1 MIIQSPH
8 FRIGILG
15 ASGYSGG
22 QLLRLLLRHTGV
34 AVGPLFANSSVGA
47 DVATLHPDLRGRVDA
62 KFEPWNLEKAS
73 SCNLIF
79 LALPSGEAL
88 PLLPLLAERGVKV
101 IDLGGDF
108 RLKDAAAYQQ
118 FYRRAHTATEYLSK
132 AVYGLPEWNAGE
144 IAAAEVIANPGCY
157 PTSVLL
163 PLLPLVAAGVIDLDC
178 IIIHSMSGTT
188 GAGRSASA
196 ELSFSEVAGNVRA
209 YRVGDHQ
216 HLPEIEQAL
225 GRVAGTEVTVTF
237 TPHLIP
243 VERGIVT
250 TMTLGL
256 RRPITHQQLDELYHQ
271 HYSNKP
277 FVRWSPERIPDLR
290 GVVGTNFID
299 IGYRLDPRTGRLT
312 LMSAIDNLLKGAAG
326 QAVQNMNIQLGFDET
341 EGLL

>member
-1 MIIQSPH
+1 MIIQSPQI
-8 FRIGILG
+8 RIGIAG

-47 DVATLHPDLRGRVDA
+47 AVATLHPDVSGRIDA
-62 KFEPWNLEKAS
+62 TFEPWDIEQAS
-73 SCNLIF
+73 KCSLIF

-88 PLLPLLAERGVKV
+88 PLLPLLAQHGVKV

-108 RLKDAAAYQQ
+108 RLKNAANYQQ
-118 FYRRAHTATEYLSK
+118 FYRRDHTAPEYLSK
-132 AVYGLPEWNAGE
+132 AVYGLPEWNRAE
-144 IAAAEVIANPGCY
+144 IAAAQIIANPGCY
-157 PTSVLL
+157 PTSILL

-216 HLPEIEQAL
+216 HIPEIEQAL
-225 GRVAGTEVTVTF
+225 QQVAGREVTVTF
-237 TPHLIP
+237 TPHLLP
-243 VERGIVT
+243 VERGILT
-250 TMTLGL
+250 TMTLAL
-256 RRPITHQQLDELYHQ
+256 HRPITAPELGELYRQ
-271 HYSNKP
+271 HYSNEP
-277 FVRWSPERIPDLR
+277 FVRWSPDRIPDLR

>member
-1 MIIQSPH
+1 MIIQSHHP
-8 FRIGILG
+8 RVGIVG

-22 QLLRLLLRHTGV
+22 ELLRLLLRHRRITIGS
-34 AVGPLFANSSVGA
+34 LFANSSVGIN
-47 DVATLHPDLRGRVDA
+47 VATVHPDLRSRIDA
-62 KFEPWNLEKAS
+62 EFEPLEIEKAGE
-73 SCNLIF
+73 CDLIV

-88 PLLPLLAERGVKV
+88 SLLPPLIESGVKI
-101 IDLGGDF
+101 IDLSGDF
-108 RLKDAAAYQQ
+108 RLKDETDYQQ
-118 FYRRAHTATEYLSK
+118 FYHRAHTATQYLSK
-132 AVYGLPEWNAGE
+132 VVYGLAEWNPE
-144 IAAAEVIANPGCY
+144 TIATAQAVANPGCY

-163 PLLPLVAAGVIDLDC
+163 PLLPLVAVGAVDLDC

-188 GAGRSASA
+188 GAGRAASA

-216 HLPEIEQAL
+216 HLPEIEQAIHQ
-225 GRVAGTEVTVTF
+225 VAGREVTVTF
-237 TPHLIP
+237 TPHLLP
-243 VERGIVT
+243 VARGILT
-250 TMTLGL
+250 TMTLAL
-256 RRPITHQQLDELYHQ
+256 NHPITDQQIGEIYSQ

-277 FVRWSPERIPDLR
+277 FVRWSAERIPDLR

-299 IGYRLDPRTGRLT
+299 IGYRVDRRTGRLT